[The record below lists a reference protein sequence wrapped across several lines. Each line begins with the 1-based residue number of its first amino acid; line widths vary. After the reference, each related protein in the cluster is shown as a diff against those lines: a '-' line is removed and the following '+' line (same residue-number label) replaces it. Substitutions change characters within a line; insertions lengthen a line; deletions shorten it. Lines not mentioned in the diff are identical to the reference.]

1 MLLLS
6 ICCMMSRHAA
16 IFGLIGCEYAMTN
29 PSLIDERIPQDESGV
44 RRTSGGDEFIVELEG
59 TRPITGSVTDNLDG
73 MWSVALDSA
82 RGLVPGSAGRVPRT
96 LERWRM
102 RALCVVRGRII
113 CRALHADQEWQ
124 L

>member
-59 TRPITGSVTDNLDG
+59 TRPTTGSVTDNLDG

-82 RGLVPGSAGRVPRT
+82 RGLVRKLAPESTLCGPWQDHMPCTTRRPRVAT
-96 LERWRM
+96 M
-102 RALCVVRGRII
+102 RLG
-113 CRALHADQEWQ
+113 
-124 L
+124 